1 MKKKYYDGFIVHDIL
16 DAHLKPEK
24 MLEVLKAFA
33 EVKGV
38 DAVEVIRCKDCKH
51 RPYKD
56 ERGNVIPVEEEC
68 SPCPCVD
75 DGDWYYNYI
84 PKDDWYCA
92 NGEPKDNEK

>member
-1 MKKKYYDGFIVHDIL
+1 MKQYIAEYIVPVEKKGNDCMFDFMN
-16 DAHLKPEK
+16 AKP
-24 MLEVLKAFA
+24 LT
-33 EVKGV
+33 
-38 DAVEVIRCKDCKH
+38 RCKECKH